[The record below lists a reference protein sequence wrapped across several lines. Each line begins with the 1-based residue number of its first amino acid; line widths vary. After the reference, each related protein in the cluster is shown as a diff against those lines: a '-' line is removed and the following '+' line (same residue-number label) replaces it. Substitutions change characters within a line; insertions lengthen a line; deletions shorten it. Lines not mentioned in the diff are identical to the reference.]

1 MQLAGITP
9 HAGQG
14 MGELALDQD
23 AAGDRGRPERGQ
35 RQLEDLIDI
44 DLLGVDAV
52 FAALQL

>member
-1 MQLAGITP
+1 
-9 HAGQG
+9 

-44 DLLGVDAV
+44 DLLGVDAG